1 MAGMEWSELSA
12 EERLVAEQAV
22 MNLRALN
29 KACREAKSGTVLS
42 VAEALAV
49 QQGREATRHMLETS
63 LNAEGREVQK
73 KGRRA
78 ERAAE

>member
-22 MNLRALN
+22 MNLRLLN
-29 KACREAKSGTVLS
+29 KACREAKSGTVLA

-49 QQGREATRHMLETS
+49 QQGRELTRRTLETS

-73 KGRRA
+73 KGRPA

>member
-22 MNLRALN
+22 MNLRSLN
-29 KACREAKSGTVLS
+29 KACREAKPGTVLD
-42 VAEALAV
+42 VAEKLAID
-49 QQGREATRHMLETS
+49 QGRELTRRTLETS
-63 LNAEGREVQK
+63 LNSEGSEVEK

-78 ERAAE
+78 ERAVE